1 MRIPTGI
8 DDAATRRRLL
18 DEFDIEIGGG
28 LGDFAGKV
36 WRIGL
41 MGHGCTAD
49 NVTVLLSALR
59 TTKAG
64 WRRTKGRTMEAV
76 IVNQRQVHELLPMCE
91 CIDVM
96 AEVLRDLSDGG
107 CILPLRQIMWLKD
120 KVGALG
126 LMPSY
131 WERAGVIGLKA
142 VTFFPAN
149 EGTELDSH
157 QGAVL
162 LFDAG
167 RGTLLALI
175 DATAITAI
183 RTAAVSGVATRALAR
198 EDASTLAILGA
209 GVQARMHL
217 EAMLLCRSIKR
228 ARVFS
233 KTTSQT
239 TAFAKREAA
248 RHNLAIEAAETAREA
263 VAGADIICTT
273 TSSNTPVL
281 KGDWVAAGT
290 HVNAVGSSVASARE
304 LDGSAVR
311 MSRLFVDRRE
321 SALAEAGDFLLA
333 RQEGLIGD
341 DHILA
346 EIGEVL
352 TGQAAGRRS
361 DEEITL
367 FKSVG
372 LAVEDLAAAVRIYE
386 KARSGNVGTRL
397 DFGGDRLASD

>member
-1 MRIPTGI
+1 
-8 DDAATRRRLL
+8 
-18 DEFDIEIGGG
+18 
-28 LGDFAGKV
+28 
-36 WRIGL
+36 
-41 MGHGCTAD
+41 
-49 NVTVLLSALR
+49 
-59 TTKAG
+59 
-64 WRRTKGRTMEAV
+64 MEVV
-76 IVNQRQVHELLPMCE
+76 IVNQRQVYELLPMRE

-96 AEVLRDLSDGG
+96 AEVLRDLTEGG
-107 CILPLRQIMWLKD
+107 CILPLRQIMWLKE

-126 LMPSY
+126 LMPAY

-162 LFDAG
+162 LYDAG
-167 RGTLLALI
+167 RGTLLAMI

-183 RTAAVSGVATRALAR
+183 RTAAVSGVATRELAR
-198 EDASTLAILGA
+198 AGAATLAILGS

-217 EAMLLCRSIKR
+217 EAMLVCRSIKR

-233 KTTSQT
+233 KTAKQA
-239 TAFAKREAA
+239 TAFAKRESS
-248 RHNLAIEAAETAREA
+248 RHGIPIEAARTARGVVE
-263 VAGADIICTT
+263 GADIICTA
-273 TSSNTPVL
+273 TSSREPVL
-281 KGDWVAAGT
+281 MGDWIAPGT
-290 HVNAVGSSVASARE
+290 HINAIGSSVASARE
-304 LDGSAVR
+304 LDGPAVK

-321 SALAEAGDFLLA
+321 SALNEAGDFLLA
-333 RQEGLIGD
+333 KKEGLVDD

-352 TGQAAGRRS
+352 TRQAAGRRS

-372 LAVEDLAAAVRIYE
+372 LAVEDLAAAMHVYK
-386 KARSGNVGTRL
+386 KAKSGNAGTRL
-397 DFGGDRLASD
+397 EFGGERLASD